1 MDTNDL
7 TEKAYEILIIAESI
21 NHTITVHI
29 GAMCGRYRT
38 EDEFLKGVIRLIR
51 EIMDDPENFIDEWD
65 LNDEIDA
72 PELVSGLL
80 GLRKYVDEVMKTPI
94 QDRGL
99 TIEEIDF
106 G

>member
-7 TEKAYEILIIAESI
+7 TEKAYEILAIAESI
-21 NHTITVHI
+21 NHTLTVQI

-38 EDEFLKGVIRLIR
+38 EDQFLKEVIKLIR
-51 EIMDDPENFIDEWD
+51 GIANNPEEFMDDWD
-65 LNDEIDA
+65 LWDEIDV
-72 PELVSGLL
+72 PTFVSGLSK
-80 GLRKYVDEVMKTPI
+80 LRKYVNEVMKTPI
-94 QDRGL
+94 SDRGL